1 MTTAIATEKLLVS
14 AREAAAMLSISTRSL
29 WTITNMG
36 TIPSI
41 RIGRAVRYSITDL
54 RDYID
59 AMRQGVAR

>member
-36 TIPSI
+36 MIPSI

-54 RDYID
+54 GDYID

>member
-1 MTTAIATEKLLVS
+1 MTTIIATEKLLVS

>member
-1 MTTAIATEKLLVS
+1 MTTIIATEKLLVS

-36 TIPSI
+36 MIPSI